1 MGVSLAV
8 TSEDVAWAIV
18 LVLCVVMMFAPFAF
32 WGIVMITR
40 RNEQPIPEPSGVT
53 VDAGDA
59 R

>member
-1 MGVSLAV
+1 MGVLLAV

-18 LVLCVVMMFAPFAF
+18 LVLCVVMMVAPFVF

-40 RNEQPIPEPSGVT
+40 RNDQPMPGPTGVT